1 MENEPTVLNEEV
13 TAEDI
18 ESSEVEG
25 VTQTDVT
32 PTPEVAPGAEEV
44 VE

>member
-13 TAEDI
+13 TTEDI
-18 ESSEVEG
+18 EESAG

-32 PTPEVAPGAEEV
+32 PTPEVAPEAESV